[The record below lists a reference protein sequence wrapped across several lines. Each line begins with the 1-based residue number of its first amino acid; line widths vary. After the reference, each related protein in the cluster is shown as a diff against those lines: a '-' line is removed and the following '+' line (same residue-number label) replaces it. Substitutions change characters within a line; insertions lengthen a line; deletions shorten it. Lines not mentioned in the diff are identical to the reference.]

1 MSGSN
6 PVEACLSYECRRRVS
21 NKTSTSKP
29 RPLHDFLEDA
39 GGIFPFRSGLGL
51 GTKSKSIFLSRN
63 GFLQG
68 KAWRVLGACRHGRD
82 GEPFVVLLKAKSD
95 SQLAI
100 LQHKELQS
108 IGYVPLV
115 GARGERDASGSPGL
129 RYCCSQDLESVA
141 LWTSSSIQ
149 SYQESGAGG
158 GRVLCKKYEV
168 CSRAYLREE
177 NLIACDYSRDGL
189 SLVALSH
196 SEERGY
202 SFKRYSLPGLDSQ
215 EIGPPHKGGIKGSEV
230 AHASLSFGRGGAP
243 QVCLATGDSR
253 FCILDASLG
262 VVCSRTLPKAAG
274 TSALRSIS
282 WHKGRGLILCA
293 TDDSVF
299 ALDQAL
305 QELPWRDDRLH
316 GDGNSSSSARLSSS
330 DLLRGDAP
338 GALATIFWDE
348 DARDEAT
355 LTSEDETV
363 VLGFGGGS
371 REDSTF
377 GSPRSLVLGYLESKR
392 WPEMRALLRAAYLRG
407 SDLRDLTRVVE
418 DAARGGV
425 ADEDVYSWGALSSLF
440 DCLKVLGGGRRS
452 RAAEEAKGAVHSI
465 ALGYLERGSPELA
478 VLLASTAG
486 GVDLNEFLYKYL
498 AQNGEPRLAG
508 VCWANLRK
516 EAGEDWRAPRAA
528 DGDHP
533 RLLLAPATLRA
544 LARAAG
550 SQA

>member
-262 VVCSRTLPKAAG
+262 VVFLRFYSPLSMAFSRTFFTLIVMGILGAYDKFHKDWAANFEPVG
-274 TSALRSIS
+274 PSQRTIDICLLALYVVA
-282 WHKGRGLILCA
+282 LLCSVIN
-293 TDDSVF
+293 TGYDDLLHYSYRRIP
-299 ALDQAL
+299 DWY
-305 QELPWRDDRLH
+305 ELE
-316 GDGNSSSSARLSSS
+316 LSSS
-330 DLLRGDAP
+330 FKTGY
-338 GALATIFWDE
+338 GTWYALSMAKLFCCSLIW
-348 DARDEAT
+348 A
-355 LTSEDETV
+355 LTSFE
-363 VLGFGGGS
+363 
-371 REDSTF
+371 
-377 GSPRSLVLGYLESKR
+377 
-392 WPEMRALLRAAYLRG
+392 LRPKQ
-407 SDLRDLTRVVE
+407 T
-418 DAARGGV
+418 
-425 ADEDVYSWGALSSLF
+425 
-440 DCLKVLGGGRRS
+440 
-452 RAAEEAKGAVHSI
+452 
-465 ALGYLERGSPELA
+465 P
-478 VLLASTAG
+478 
-486 GVDLNEFLYKYL
+486 
-498 AQNGEPRLAG
+498 
-508 VCWANLRK
+508 
-516 EAGEDWRAPRAA
+516 
-528 DGDHP
+528 
-533 RLLLAPATLRA
+533 
-544 LARAAG
+544 
-550 SQA
+550 